1 MQHSR
6 HRVVMQES
14 CMLGLESADTMEA
27 EAEAQVLPQAL
38 LSKEVAR
45 GLKEGGSPGSL
56 QDPGFGF
63 PGVEG
68 GRAGIGTKFHW
79 LQRSG
84 FYPTDKVQ

>member
-14 CMLGLESADTMEA
+14 CMLGLENADTMEA

-56 QDPGFGF
+56 QDPGLRI
-63 PGVEG
+63 PRSR
-68 GRAGIGTKFHW
+68 GR
-79 LQRSG
+79 
-84 FYPTDKVQ
+84 